1 METSGIY
8 ELKDAPTIPGLVFRA
23 YRGPEDLAG
32 MAAVHAGSK
41 EQDKIDPLS
50 SRDYLPTLEDLR
62 RDFANLTPGNPNLLL
77 IEINGQTV
85 GYNKLDWWTEAKD
98 GRVYLHSGWLLPG
111 WRGKGIGR
119 AAWHWSQDRARK
131 LAAEQGLTA
140 KAVLAAN
147 SSTTEPEKETL
158 AINEGYTL
166 VRNLSDMKFEDF
178 ARLEVLAATLPSGI
192 EVRPVEPDHFPA
204 IYTALKEARLGMF
217 GEGPINEE
225 DYQSFLNHAVR
236 TDRFTPELWRVAWAG
251 DKVVSFVIN
260 YPHPLGS
267 GVVDEVATRPG
278 WQRRGISRALM
289 VQSLREL
296 GRRGFSEVR
305 LFTTAGDEKGA
316 RSLYEQL
323 GFREVKQHHL
333 FRKPLWD

>member
-1 METSGIY
+1 MEPTTTY
-8 ELKDAPTIPGLVFRA
+8 ELKGAPNIPGLVFRA
-23 YRGPEDLAG
+23 YSGPKDLAG

-62 RDFANLTPGNPNLLL
+62 RDYANLEPGNPNLLL
-77 IEINGQTV
+77 IEIKGQIV
-85 GYNKLDWWTEAKD
+85 GYNKIDWWNEAKD
-98 GRVYLHSGWLLPG
+98 GRVYLHSGWLLPD

-131 LAAEQGLTA
+131 LAAEQGITS
-140 KAVLAAN
+140 KAVLATN
-147 SSTTEPEKETL
+147 SSTTEPEKEIL

-166 VRNLSDMKFEDF
+166 VRNLSDMKFDDF
-178 ARLEVLAATLPSGI
+178 ARLEGLTATLPAGVEI
-192 EVRPVEPDHFPA
+192 RPVEPDHYPA
-204 IYTALKEARLGMF
+204 IYAALKEARLGMF
-217 GEGPINEE
+217 GEGPVGEE
-225 DYQSFLNHAVR
+225 DYQAFLNHAVR
-236 TDRFTPELWRVAWAG
+236 GDHYRPELWRVAWFG
-251 DKVVSFVIN
+251 DTVVSFVIN

-267 GVVDEVATRPG
+267 GVVDEVATRTD

-289 VQSLREL
+289 LDSLQEL
-296 GRRGFSEVR
+296 RQQGFLQVR
-305 LFTTAGDEKGA
+305 LFTTADDEKGA

-333 FRKPLWD
+333 YRKPLWH